1 MTTILWALLAV
12 ILVIVIGIGIR
23 IAVSRSS
30 RSSRSSGE
38 GKAPA
43 KAVGKPT
50 ERVHRIDNSCV
61 VNGHGYVA
69 YDTGW
74 RCATCG
80 NHVSTRDGEKY
91 GLAKDGLHERRRN
104 PR

>member
-1 MTTILWALLAV
+1 MTTIVWALLAV

-30 RSSRSSGE
+30 SSSGD
-38 GKAPA
+38 GKASA
-43 KAVGKPT
+43 KAVEKPT

-61 VNGHGYVA
+61 VNGHGYVP

-80 NHVSTRDGEKY
+80 NHVATRDGVKY
-91 GLAKDGLHERRRN
+91 GLVKDGLHERRRN

>member
-23 IAVSRSS
+23 KARAVQ
-30 RSSRSSGE
+30 
-38 GKAPA
+38 
-43 KAVGKPT
+43 KPT
-50 ERVHRIDNSCV
+50 ERVHRIDDSCV

-91 GLAKDGLHERRRN
+91 GLAKDGLHERRRY